1 MATVSKLRKLVNPG
15 RKRRPFSGG
24 SGRLRRPFQNKGKRR
39 KLSPLQKLFFGSKRQ
54 RAAVKVRK
62 KRKNPWVVRSKS
74 GKLLSRTKT
83 RKVARYLQKSSGG
96 SIRKVNKGRR
106 RKRNVSS
113 IITIW
118 PKGNPG
124 KKRSYRKRRKT
135 NRSRKS
141 VVVINKG
148 AKMARRRKRAVKN
161 AGRRRR
167 YTRRRSVGV
176 RRYRRHR
183 NPAVKRHTRR
193 RTHRVARRH
202 YRRNPGVLTG
212 TLGRVVGVIGG
223 VAVTKLLMG
232 FVPAT
237 FTSGVLGYL
246 ATGVVAVAQGKL
258 IGKVSKNS
266 SLGNDFLVGGLAYLA
281 AKILNDFFPSI
292 GSYTGISGMG
302 MIGGSSFYVP
312 QVNQPGS
319 MGSFIV
325 PGAVMGAM
333 PTMAPASGNL
343 GRLRRTGRLM

>member
-1 MATVSKLRKLVNPG
+1 
-15 RKRRPFSGG
+15 
-24 SGRLRRPFQNKGKRR
+24 
-39 KLSPLQKLFFGSKRQ
+39 
-54 RAAVKVRK
+54 
-62 KRKNPWVVRSKS
+62 
-74 GKLLSRTKT
+74 
-83 RKVARYLQKSSGG
+83 
-96 SIRKVNKGRR
+96 
-106 RKRNVSS
+106 
-113 IITIW
+113 
-118 PKGNPG
+118 
-124 KKRSYRKRRKT
+124 
-135 NRSRKS
+135 
-141 VVVINKG
+141 
-148 AKMARRRKRAVKN
+148 MARRRKRAVKN
-161 AGRRRR
+161 AGHRRRTRSYRRRR
-167 YTRRRSVGV
+167 NAGTRVGRSWSTYKSKRRRNPGRRRSVV
-176 RRYRRHR
+176 RH
-183 NPAVKRHTRR
+183 
-193 RTHRVARRH
+193 RRH

-266 SLGNDFLVGGLAYLA
+266 TLGNDFLVGGLAYLA

-333 PTMAPASGNL
+333 PTVAPASGNL